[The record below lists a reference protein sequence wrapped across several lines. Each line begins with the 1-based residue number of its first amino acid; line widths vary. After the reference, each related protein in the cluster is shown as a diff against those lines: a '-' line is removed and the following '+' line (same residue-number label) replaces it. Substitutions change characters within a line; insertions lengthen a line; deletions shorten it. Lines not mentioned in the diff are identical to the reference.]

1 MTNEELAKE
10 LAIIHICSKPLALA
24 ALDGDLTKVY
34 EITKDE
40 IETADEFD
48 PPVLPSDVR
57 HVAEV
62 QRAIALVCS
71 RLAAVT
77 ESIAI
82 EMEKENECN

>member
-10 LAIIHICSKPLALA
+10 IAIIHICSRPTALA

-40 IETADEFD
+40 IKTADEFD

-57 HVAEV
+57 HIAEV

-82 EMEKENECN
+82 EMEKEHERN